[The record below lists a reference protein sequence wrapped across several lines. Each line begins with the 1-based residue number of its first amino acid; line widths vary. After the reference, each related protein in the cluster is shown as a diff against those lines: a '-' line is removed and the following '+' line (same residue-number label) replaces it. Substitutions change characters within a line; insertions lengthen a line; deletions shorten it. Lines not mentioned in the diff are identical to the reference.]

1 MLYLRHIYTRLEV
14 SMSQHE
20 TECPLIIVG
29 GGASGLSTAGA
40 LSMLGIRPTILDKD
54 DRIGGSWERRYE
66 CLKLHTIRRYSGL
79 AHYPIPGDRPRYLS
93 KNEYAEYLR
102 EYAEALALDVS
113 LGERVDSLQKIPKN
127 AAGMT
132 WELVTNAGK
141 RRSRVVVIATG
152 HYSEPTIPTWEGI
165 EEYSGEFIHS
175 SQYTTGAG
183 YKGKRVLVIGLG
195 NSGAEIAADL
205 SRHGAAGVSVSVR
218 TPPPIV
224 YREMF
229 KILPVQMFGIA
240 LTPLGMPQII
250 DRIGAFLRRISI
262 GDLTAYGL
270 DKAAWGP
277 FGSKRPA
284 VIDAGFVE
292 QLKQGRIQVRK
303 HVLSFDKTGVV
314 YADGSREIVDAVV
327 AATGFRTG
335 LDKLLKV
342 ANVID
347 GKGQPLFRS
356 GRPTSAP
363 GLYFVGFDETVRG
376 HLYEINRESRRLA
389 AEVEGYLKR
398 DK

>member
-1 MLYLRHIYTRLEV
+1 MRLEV
-14 SMSQHE
+14 FMSHHE
-20 TECPLIIVG
+20 TECPVIIVG
-29 GGASGLSTAGA
+29 GGASGLSAAGA
-40 LSMLGIRPTILDKD
+40 LTKLGIRSTILDQD
-54 DRIGGSWERRYE
+54 DHIGGSWERRYE

-79 AHYPIPGDRPRYLS
+79 AYYPIPRDRPRYLS

-102 EYAEALALDVS
+102 EYAEALGLDVS
-113 LGERVDSLQKIPKN
+113 LGERVDSLQKIPKST
-127 AAGMT
+127 AGMA

-141 RRSRVVVIATG
+141 RRSRIVVVATG
-152 HYSEPTIPTWEGI
+152 HYSEANIPTWEGI

-175 SQYTTGAG
+175 SQYTTGAK
-183 YKGKRVLVIGLG
+183 YKGRKILVIGLG

-205 SRHGAAGVSVSVR
+205 SRHGAASVSVSVR
-218 TPPPIV
+218 TSPPIV
-224 YREMF
+224 YRTMF
-229 KILPVQMFGIA
+229 KILPVQVFGIA
-240 LTPLGMPQII
+240 LTPLGMPRII
-250 DRIGAFLRRISI
+250 DGIGALMRRLSI

-277 FGSKRPA
+277 FAAKRPA

-292 QLKQGRIQVRK
+292 QLKQGRIQAQK
-303 HVLSFDKTGVV
+303 NILSFDETGVV
-314 YADGSREIVDAVV
+314 YADGSREAVDVVV
-327 AATGFRTG
+327 AATGFKTG

-342 ANVID
+342 ADVID
-347 GKGQPLFRS
+347 DMGQPLFRS

-389 AEVEGYLKR
+389 VEVEDYLKR